1 MTPAAVAIVNYNTRD
16 HLRKCLE
23 TVLPQRPA
31 EIVVVDNDSSDG
43 SVEMMRE
50 IFPHVRLIQAENRG
64 YGAAANRAF
73 AASSAPY
80 VLLLNTD
87 TLLRPGALEAL
98 VEYLGDNPR
107 AGVVGPRLLNPDGS
121 LQPSCFPFPSPLNVL
136 LVGATLGRILFRPI
150 PVFRERFLRTWSHDR
165 ARVVPWVRGA
175 AVCFRRDALR
185 AVDGFDE
192 TFFLY
197 FEETDL
203 SYRMAEAGWETHF
216 APVTDVVHAC
226 EISTGGVGTNATTTR
241 FYFQS
246 LEHYHDKHNSPLTRW
261 IALSLERLV
270 LLARV
275 GHGVSRYLIGAAKG
289 SRQKPAAEIRAWLGV
304 LTTRWRILARQ

>member
-1 MTPAAVAIVNYNTRD
+1 MTPTAVAIVNYNTRD
-16 HLRKCLE
+16 HLRECLE

-50 IFPHVRLIQAENRG
+50 RFPNVRLIQAENRG
-64 YGAAANRAF
+64 YGAAANLAF

-98 VEYLGDNPR
+98 VEYLDDNPQ

-150 PVFRERFLRTWSHDR
+150 PILRERFLRTWSHDG

-175 AVCFRRDALR
+175 AMCMRREAFRS
-185 AVDGFDE
+185 VNGFDDS
-192 TFFLY
+192 FFLY
-197 FEETDL
+197 YEETDL
-203 SYRMAEAGWETHF
+203 CLRTSRAGWQTHF
-216 APVTDVVHAC
+216 APVTEVIHAC
-226 EISTGGVGTNATTTR
+226 ETSTGGVGNSAFATR
-241 FYFQS
+241 LYFQS
-246 LEHYHDKHNSPLTRW
+246 LSRYFELHHAPLT
-261 IALSLERLV
+261 ALAAITLERIV
-270 LLARV
+270 IVARIL
-275 GHGVSRYLIGAAKG
+275 HGAVQYLMAPAEADRIRAASEIGAWKG
-289 SRQKPAAEIRAWLGV
+289 A
-304 LTTRWRILARQ
+304 LTAQWREGAGS